1 MQVLKKL
8 VPFIMLSLML
18 FGASPLVA
26 EYIKSSAAI
35 EATPQ
40 HKKSA
45 RIITQVISRFH
56 YKKQRLDDQ
65 LSKQILDR
73 YIEALDPSRSIFLQS
88 DIEAFKRYQTSL
100 DDYLLNGN
108 VEPAFEMFAIYRKRV
123 DEAVAYASTLLEG
136 GFDFTKDESYLFD
149 RENAPW
155 PASRTDR
162 EQLWRKRV
170 KNDWLGLHMANKER
184 DKIVETLKK
193 RYAALSRRV
202 NQLKA
207 NDIFQTFINAYTISL
222 EPHTSYMSPS
232 TSENFDISMR
242 LSLEGIGAV
251 LRLDSEYTTVQKT
264 IAGGPA
270 KLSGQVH
277 GGDRILGVG
286 QGVQGEV
293 EDVIGWPLQDV
304 VEKIRG
310 PKDSV
315 VRLQIQPKGSDASKV
330 KLVTLVRNKIK
341 LEEQAANQSVIEGLD
356 GIGKLRIG
364 VIDIPTFYRDFAAQM
379 RGDKNFRSTTRDVR
393 KLIKE
398 LKALSV
404 DGIVID
410 LRTNG
415 GGSLSE
421 ATELTGLFINT
432 GPVVQIKDALGRI
445 EVEKDIDPGVVYKGP
460 LAVLVDRNSAS
471 ASEIFAGAI
480 QDYKRGLVIGEP
492 TFGKGTVQTLVDLR
506 RYAPD
511 NTPDLGRLR
520 LTMAQFFRING
531 GSTQHKGVVP
541 DIIFPTAKY
550 LSEHGERA
558 LENALPW
565 AKIRP
570 AHYQVGLSENLSVLN
585 KKYQKRIEGNL
596 GFEMLEAYERIL
608 DEYENRKEVSL
619 LESRRKEEWDTQE
632 KRRLE
637 YKNRFLSSVGLKPVT
652 KVDDQSAHGEE
663 LDAAAEAEGE
673 AIKHIEL
680 NEAARILADAIRMHG
695 PRAAMQLNQ

>member
-1 MQVLKKL
+1 MHLLKKL
-8 VPFIMLSLML
+8 VPFVVASLL
-18 FGASPLVA
+18 LLAFSPLLA

-65 LSKQILDR
+65 LSEQMLER
-73 YIEALDPSRSIFLQS
+73 YIESLDPNRAIFLQR
-88 DIEAFKRYQTSL
+88 DIENFKRYKTRL

-108 VEPAFEMFAIYRKRV
+108 VEPAFEIFAIYRTRV
-123 DEAVAYASTLLEG
+123 DEVVAYALTLLER

-155 PASRTDR
+155 PANQKDR

-170 KNDWLGLHMANKER
+170 KNDWLGLHMADKEPE
-184 DKIVETLKK
+184 KIVERLKK
-193 RYAALSRRV
+193 RYAGLSRRV
-202 NQLKA
+202 NQFKA
-207 NDIFQTFINAYTISL
+207 NDVFQAFINAYTISL

-251 LRLDSEYTTVQKT
+251 LRLDSEYTTVQRT

-277 GGDRILGVG
+277 SGDRILGVG

-315 VRLQIQPKGSDASKV
+315 VRLQLQSKGSDASQV
-330 KLVTLVRNKIK
+330 KLVTLIRNKIK
-341 LEEQAANQSVIEGLD
+341 LEEQAANQSIIEGLD

-364 VIDIPTFYRDFAAQM
+364 VIDIPTFYRDFSAQQ

-398 LKALSV
+398 LEALSV
-404 DGIVID
+404 DGIIID

-432 GPVVQIKDALGRI
+432 GPVVQIKDALGRV
-445 EVEKDIDPGVVYKGP
+445 EVEKDVDPGVVYSGP

-480 QDYKRGLVIGEP
+480 QDYKRGIVIGEP

-511 NTPDLGRLR
+511 DTPDLGRLR

-550 LSEHGERA
+550 LSKYGERA

-565 AKIRP
+565 AKIKP
-570 AHYQVGLSENLSVLN
+570 ANYRVGLNEDLTVLV
-585 KKYQKRIEGNL
+585 KKHQKRIDGNA

-608 DEYENRKEVSL
+608 NEYENRKKVSL
-619 LESRRKEEWDTQE
+619 LESHRKEEWDAQE
-632 KRRLE
+632 KLRLG
-637 YKNRFLSSVGLKPVT
+637 YKNRFLSSVGLEPESEDKQQEHG
-652 KVDDQSAHGEE
+652 DDI
-663 LDAAAEAEGE
+663 DEADETE
-673 AIKHIEL
+673 SDAIKYIEL
-680 NEAARILADAIRMHG
+680 NETARILVDAIRMRG